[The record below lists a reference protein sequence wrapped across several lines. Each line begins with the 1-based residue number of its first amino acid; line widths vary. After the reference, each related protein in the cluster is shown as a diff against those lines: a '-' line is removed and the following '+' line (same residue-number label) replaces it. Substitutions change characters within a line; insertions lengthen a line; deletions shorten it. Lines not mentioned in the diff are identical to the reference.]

1 MTSPSSS
8 PCALAGRCGGC
19 PWIGSP
25 LDEQRAR
32 RVEALRRAWA
42 EAGLDPAT
50 LSGLTL
56 QPAGDLGLR
65 DRADLSLRRDEAG
78 LTIGLRSLDGA
89 ELVDLPTCPVQSPAL
104 AASYALLRADPPPIL
119 TRAGL
124 RLRVGPQGQRG
135 LWLDAANAELKAL
148 LDEGAWLSR
157 QLDQGVVVE
166 AGQKHKRVRPGE
178 DGRPRLGKPE
188 VLPWSLT
195 LMGEGTAPVF
205 TAVSGFTQPGMAAN
219 LALVDAVRRAAR
231 AGGVQR
237 WLELGAGAGNLT
249 LMLAGEGWQVAAVE
263 LDPVARQGLLAG
275 AIAAGCEDRIRL
287 ARGNLQRVDE
297 ALAAEA
303 ALAEGLLVDPPRSGL
318 GALVPTLA
326 LLPPDR
332 RPAVIVHVSCW
343 SESFAADTA
352 RLLDLGYTLERIEGV
367 DQFPH
372 TPQAEWVA
380 LLRRV

>member
-1 MTSPSSS
+1 MTAA
-8 PCALAGRCGGC
+8 CALAGRCGGC
-19 PWIGSP
+19 PWIDRP
-25 LDEQRAR
+25 LEAQRAH
-32 RVEALRRAWA
+32 RVEALRRAWQQ
-42 EAGLDPAT
+42 AGLDPAA
-50 LSGLTL
+50 LAALPL
-56 QPAGDLGLR
+56 HPAGDLGLR
-65 DRADLSLRRDEAG
+65 DRADLSLRRDGAA

-104 AASYALLRADPPPIL
+104 AAAYAHLRADPPPLL

-157 QLDQGVVVE
+157 LLDQGVVLE
-166 AGQKHKRVRPGE
+166 AGQKHKRVLPGE
-178 DGRPRLGKPE
+178 AGRPRLGRPE
-188 VLPWSLT
+188 VAPWSLT
-195 LMGEGTAPVF
+195 RLGAGTTPVF

-219 LALVDAVRRAAR
+219 LVLVDAVRGAAR
-231 AGGVQR
+231 ASGARR

-275 AIAAGCEDRIRL
+275 ARAAGCEDRIRL

-303 ALAEGLLVDPPRSGL
+303 AQAEGLLVDPPRSGL

-326 LLPPDR
+326 LLPADR
-332 RPAVIVHVSCW
+332 LPPAIVHVSCW
-343 SESFAADTA
+343 TESFAADTA
-352 RLLDLGYTLERIEGV
+352 RLLDLGYLLERIEGV

-380 LLRRV
+380 LLRRG